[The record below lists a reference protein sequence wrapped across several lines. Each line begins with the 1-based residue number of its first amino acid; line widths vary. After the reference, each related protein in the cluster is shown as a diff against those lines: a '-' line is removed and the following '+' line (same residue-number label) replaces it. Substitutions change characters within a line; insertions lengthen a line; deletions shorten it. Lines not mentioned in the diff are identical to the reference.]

1 MRVRGRWSWIGSVA
15 LALALASILA
25 FLYVK
30 TQSHSASDYFEN
42 VAVLRQ
48 LKQLDAR
55 WELDVLK
62 SKMRLDMSY
71 DSLVDPLADLTQL
84 QEKLRTEMASRQDS
98 AGGLTSLGEFTRAID
113 EKTRLIEHFKSHNAV
128 LHNSLAFLPT
138 AAFDIEKTMR
148 QAVGQGVD
156 PGVDNRG
163 ELRQLSAEVKDL
175 LLDSIVF
182 SQAPSDDKASDI
194 QSRLARL
201 GADPGQ
207 LPVSVRGGLA
217 IFSSHVRA
225 VLREQPKVNALLT
238 AIAAIPTAARIDAL
252 YNLLSSER
260 REDEFHAQR
269 YRKYL
274 LIFAAALAGLFLY
287 AAISLIRSHAVINRA
302 NKTLE
307 ERVRERTRELHEA
320 QSELLTTAREAGMAE
335 IANNVLHN
343 VGNVLNSVNV
353 SAGLIGGWMRNS
365 KAQGLAKAVQLMNEH
380 AANLGD
386 FLSRDARGKALP
398 GYLDKLVV
406 ALAAEKQGVVEE
418 LESLTKSVDHIKE
431 IVATQQSYAGA
442 TSLVEPVQVK
452 DLLEDALRMNATAI
466 ARQQIT
472 VVKDFADVPWL
483 LLDKHLVLQI
493 LVNLIGNA
501 QHAMEA
507 ADDRSHQLRLQM
519 HVANSADPPRLR
531 IRVEDDGEGIAPE
544 NLTRLFTHGFTTR
557 KNGHGFGLHSC
568 ALAAKEMQGTITAHS
583 DGPGRGAVFTL
594 ELPVNP
600 AEGTR

>member
-1 MRVRGRWSWIGSVA
+1 MTLRGRWNWIGSVA
-15 LALALASILA
+15 LAVALASILA

-30 TQSHSASDYFEN
+30 TQSHSASSYFEN

-55 WELDVLK
+55 WELDVLR
-62 SKMRLDMSY
+62 SKMRIDTSY

-84 QEKLRTEMASRQDS
+84 QKKLRTEMAGQQAS
-98 AGGLTSLGEFTRAID
+98 AGGLTSLSDFTRAIA

-138 AAFDIEKTMR
+138 AAYDIDKAMR
-148 QAVGQGVD
+148 QAVGDSAAQ
-156 PGVDNRG
+156 
-163 ELRQLSAEVKDL
+163 RQLSADVDDL

-182 SQAPSDDKASDI
+182 SQAPSDDKATYI
-194 QSRLARL
+194 QSRLVRL
-201 GADPGQ
+201 SADQGQ
-207 LPVSVRGGLA
+207 LPASVRDSLA

-225 VLREQPKVNALLT
+225 VLREQPKVNGLLT
-238 AIAAIPTAARIDAL
+238 GIAAIPTAARIDAL
-252 YNLLSSER
+252 DNLLSSER
-260 REDEFHAQR
+260 REAESHVHQ

-287 AAISLIRSHAVINRA
+287 AAISLIRSHAVINRV
-302 NKTLE
+302 NRTLE
-307 ERVRERTRELHEA
+307 QRVRERTRELHEA

-353 SAGLIGGWMRNS
+353 SAGLIGGWVRHS

-380 AANLGD
+380 ATNLGD
-386 FLSRDARGKALP
+386 FFSRDQRGKALP

-406 ALAAEKQGVVEE
+406 ALAAEKQGIVEE

-466 ARQQIT
+466 EKQRIA
-472 VVKDFADVPWL
+472 VVKDFADVPVL

-501 QHAMEA
+501 LHAMA
-507 ADDRSHQLRLQM
+507 SGGDRSHRLRLQM
-519 HVANSADPPRLR
+519 HIANSAPHLR
-531 IRVEDDGEGIAPE
+531 ISVEDDGEGIAPE

-600 AEGTR
+600 AERIQ